1 MLTKGYSYRIQ
12 EAQGERMFI
21 KQEQASDITAVDQV
35 IKKAF
40 ASLPYSD
47 HQEHLLV
54 RRLRQSKE
62 FIPELSLVA
71 ELDGQIVGHILF
83 TKAQVNHTTVLALAP
98 LAVHPDYQQQ
108 GIGSALV
115 KKGHQLAQ
123 ALQFPYSIVLGDPQ
137 YYSRFGYQAAKNWG
151 ILPPFDVPCNHFMGI
166 KLIQSAPPL
175 HGTLAYS
182 EAFGV

>member
-1 MLTKGYSYRIQ
+1 
-12 EAQGERMFI
+12 MFI

-98 LAVHPDYQQQ
+98 SLSIP
-108 GIGSALV
+108 IINS
-115 KKGHQLAQ
+115 KGL
-123 ALQFPYSIVLGDPQ
+123 DP
-137 YYSRFGYQAAKNWG
+137 
-151 ILPPFDVPCNHFMGI
+151 P
-166 KLIQSAPPL
+166 
-175 HGTLAYS
+175 
-182 EAFGV
+182 

>member
-1 MLTKGYSYRIQ
+1 
-12 EAQGERMFI
+12 MFI

-54 RRLRQSKE
+54 RRLCQSKE

-108 GIGSALV
+108 GIESALV

-137 YYSRFGYQAAKNWG
+137 YYSRFGYQAAK
-151 ILPPFDVPCNHFMGI
+151 
-166 KLIQSAPPL
+166 KLGYSPSFRCSEQSFY
-175 HGTLAYS
+175 G
-182 EAFGV
+182 G

>member
-1 MLTKGYSYRIQ
+1 MY
-12 EAQGERMFI
+12 I

-40 ASLPYSD
+40 APLPYSD

-83 TKAQVNHTTVLALAP
+83 TKAQVNHTTVSALAP
-98 LAVHPDYQQQ
+98 RCP
-108 GIGSALV
+108 
-115 KKGHQLAQ
+115 
-123 ALQFPYSIVLGDPQ
+123 
-137 YYSRFGYQAAKNWG
+137 SRLSTARDC
-151 ILPPFDVPCNHFMGI
+151 IRP
-166 KLIQSAPPL
+166 S
-175 HGTLAYS
+175 
-182 EAFGV
+182 